1 MDEFIVIALL
11 LVLILLSGPI
21 LGGVALSRTNK
32 LRKEVF
38 ELRRI
43 LVNQTP
49 PGQTFVAPPE
59 KPDPATA
66 PPETE
71 KPDAN
76 AKPAEEE
83 TPVSPEAISEGPEE
97 EPKDDDVGDRPPAV
111 SATAATAAPKK
122 SLEQNLTSRWM
133 VWLGGIAL
141 ALGGGFLVKFTFD
154 AGLLGPTTRIVCGI
168 ILGTV
173 LTIGG
178 EWLRRRPSQRALA
191 NISATHIP
199 AALTAAGI
207 FTLFASLYAGYGL
220 YGLISPAIA
229 FALMGLVAT
238 AAVALSLLQG
248 PMIAALGLL
257 GGLINPL
264 LVSSDTPQALV
275 LFPYLLFI
283 IGGSLAVSRYKDWP
297 WLNWIALAGT
307 TFWTLVWY
315 LGAWQRVDV
324 PMIAIFLCLLMAFFV
339 TARHGVASLA
349 TEESPVLRG
358 WKDLKHLDWVV
369 TACALAVAVLLFMLI
384 RLERYGPVSLTALGL
399 MVAYFL
405 YNARRVASLAALPVI
420 GGLLTLATL
429 ALWHL
434 PQIVTKRPYLVPA
447 KAPELGFAPGSVL
460 PPELFTF
467 ATVSVVFA
475 AIFGFGAFYLLW
487 GARRPGFWAV
497 LSTTLPLAILT
508 TAYWRI
514 EAFEVG
520 LSWTLISLALAGL
533 YLAGAS
539 HLVRQEQK
547 RGLDPDLL
555 RGALGAFA
563 VAVVS
568 ATTLAATTQLREA
581 WLTIALAMQL
591 PAMAWINHYLDLK
604 ALRKTALLLAGV
616 VLARL
621 VLNEGILDYG
631 PITTPVFNWLLY
643 GYGIPCL
650 AFLAAAFQFRKE
662 DDDLLVAVLETGAL
676 VFGVLLVTLEVR
688 QLFSGGYLGNIS
700 YSLSEQ
706 ATHNLAWLAMAFG
719 LMKIHERHPRPV
731 LYWGWRIL
739 AGWATLHLLAGAVLI
754 ANPLF
759 TGDRVGEWHILN
771 LLALSY
777 GAPALLAA
785 LFAFSLR
792 KQGLTAI
799 ANGAGVLVLLLLF
812 VNLTLEIRHLFQ
824 GSQIAFGRTGD
835 LEWYSY
841 SLGWLLY
848 AGLLLAAALATRIP
862 ALRYASLVIVL
873 VTVGKVFLFDMA
885 ALTGLYRA
893 LSFIGLGGTLVGIGY
908 LYQRF
913 VFPPP
918 ASAPPAG
925 DAETAEQA

>member
-1 MDEFIVIALL
+1 MPPQRHWRQPWPL
-11 LVLILLSGPI
+11 PK
-21 LGGVALSRTNK
+21 R
-32 LRKEVF
+32 RK
-38 ELRRI
+38 I
-43 LVNQTP
+43 P
-49 PGQTFVAPPE
+49 
-59 KPDPATA
+59 
-66 PPETE
+66 
-71 KPDAN
+71 
-76 AKPAEEE
+76 
-83 TPVSPEAISEGPEE
+83 
-97 EPKDDDVGDRPPAV
+97 
-111 SATAATAAPKK
+111 
-122 SLEQNLTSRWM
+122 LERNLTSRWM

-154 AGLLGPTTRIVCGI
+154 AGLLGPTTRIICGLL
-168 ILGTV
+168 LGSV

-178 EWLRRRPSQRALA
+178 EWLRRRPMQRAIA
-191 NISATHIP
+191 NVSSAHIP

-220 YGLISPAIA
+220 YGLISPAFA
-229 FALMGLVAT
+229 FILMGLVAT

-283 IGGSLAVSRYKDWP
+283 IGGSLAVSRYKAWP
-297 WLNWIALAGT
+297 WLNWIGLAGAA
-307 TFWTLVWY
+307 FWTLVWY
-315 LGAWQRVDV
+315 LGAWQRADV
-324 PMIAIFLCLLMAFFV
+324 PMIAVFLLLLMAFFV
-339 TARHGVASLA
+339 TARYGITALA
-349 TEESPVLRG
+349 TKPQPAIKN

-369 TACALAVAVLLFMLI
+369 TACATTVSILLFTLV

-399 MVAYFL
+399 LVTYFL
-405 YNARRVASLAALPVI
+405 FNARRIPPLTALPVV
-420 GGLLTLATL
+420 GGLLALATL

-434 PQIVTKRPYLVPA
+434 PQIVTKRAYLIPS
-447 KAPELGFAPGSVL
+447 KGPELGFAPGTVL
-460 PPELFTF
+460 PPELLTF
-467 ATVSVVFA
+467 ATVSVVYA
-475 AIFGFGAFYLLW
+475 AIFGVGSFLLLW
-487 GARRPGFWAV
+487 GARRPGFWAII
-497 LSTTLPLAILT
+497 STTIPLAILT

-520 LSWTLISLALAGL
+520 LSWTAISLGLAGL

-539 HLVRQEQK
+539 ALVRQEQK

-568 ATTLAATTQLREA
+568 ATALAATTQLREA
-581 WLTIALAMQL
+581 WLTIALALQL
-591 PAMAWINHYLDLK
+591 PAMAWINQYLDLK

-631 PITTPVFNWLLY
+631 PIATPIFNWLLY
-643 GYGIPCL
+643 GYGIPCI
-650 AFLAAAFQFRKE
+650 AFLAAAYLFRQK
-662 DDDLLVAVLETGAL
+662 DDDLLVTVLEAGAL
-676 VFGVLLVTLEVR
+676 VFGILLVTLEVR

-700 YSLSEQ
+700 YGLSEQ

-739 AGWATLHLLAGAVLI
+739 AGWATLHLVLGAVLI
-754 ANPLF
+754 SNPLF
-759 TGDRVGEWHILN
+759 TGDRVGEWHIVN

-777 GAPALLAA
+777 AVPALLAG
-785 LFAFSLR
+785 LFAFALR
-792 KQGLTAI
+792 KQGHKALS
-799 ANGAGVLVLLLLF
+799 NVAGVLVLLLIF
-812 VNLTLEIRHLFQ
+812 VNLTLEIRHGFH
-824 GSQIAFGRTGD
+824 GSQLAFGSTGD
-835 LEWYSY
+835 PEWYSY
-841 SLGWLLY
+841 SVGWLLY
-848 AGLLLAAALATRIP
+848 AGVLFAAALLTRYP

-893 LSFIGLGGTLVGIGY
+893 LSFIGLGGSLVGIGY

-913 VFPPP
+913 VFPPSDGGP
-918 ASAPPAG
+918 SADEA
-925 DAETAEQA
+925 QAAKQA